1 MSELNSFKVDVSINA
16 AKGKIWDALYTR
28 FGETQLFNP
37 NIISSQYLVNN
48 TGELG
53 CERECM
59 LDSRTYVKEKI
70 IDVENTDSFTIDIYE
85 TNMPMMETMIARF
98 DLLEVSKTHT
108 NVIMTFNYKTK
119 PAFMAAIMK
128 MPMQSKLRKLL
139 IGLKY
144 FVETGKSLQDSD
156 FRGVQ
161 KSYKRLEDQEAFAI

>member
-1 MSELNSFKVDVSINA
+1 MSKLKSFKVDVSINA

-70 IDVENTDSFTIDIYE
+70 ISYFRFRYKGRNTITRIRGTPQI
-85 TNMPMMETMIARF
+85 
-98 DLLEVSKTHT
+98 HH
-108 NVIMTFNYKTK
+108 
-119 PAFMAAIMK
+119 
-128 MPMQSKLRKLL
+128 L
-139 IGLKY
+139 ITL
-144 FVETGKSLQDSD
+144 DM
-156 FRGVQ
+156 
-161 KSYKRLEDQEAFAI
+161 